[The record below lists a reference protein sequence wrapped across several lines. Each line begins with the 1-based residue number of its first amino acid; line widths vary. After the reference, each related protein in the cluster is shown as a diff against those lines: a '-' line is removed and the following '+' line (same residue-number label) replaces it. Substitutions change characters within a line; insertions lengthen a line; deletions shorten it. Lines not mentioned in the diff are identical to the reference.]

1 MSSLLD
7 SVEAEVARAKRAFRQ
22 SGSIIVAARNE
33 LESHGRWLDRHLVAR
48 AEEVK
53 RYRRLLNRKMAIRAF
68 LRFAVGLILAAPF
81 ALAQALTLSLKE
93 RPSRT
98 SSQLSF
104 VESASRRTRHD
115 QLKSFLKGKVVVFAL
130 GFITLFI
137 VAAVAIRAT
146 TSSPPAKAP
155 VLAAPKVSGPR
166 QAAASMTVVP
176 KTPGRAQR
184 PTSFA
189 GFAVLATASAS
200 EPLLLPAQTVA
211 DMMLITSPSALAPM
225 GPETTT
231 APIAKEP
238 LATKPAVKAKPKK
251 RKLAG
256 PEPQQLPW
264 WQRWSWI
271 RVR

>member
-1 MSSLLD
+1 
-7 SVEAEVARAKRAFRQ
+7 
-22 SGSIIVAARNE
+22 
-33 LESHGRWLDRHLVAR
+33 
-48 AEEVK
+48 VK

-68 LRFAVGLILAAPF
+68 MRFAA
-81 ALAQALTLSLKE
+81 
-93 RPSRT
+93 
-98 SSQLSF
+98 QLSF
-104 VESASRRTRHD
+104 VESASHHTRHD
-115 QLKSFLKGKVVVFAL
+115 QLKSFLRGKVVVFAL

-137 VAAVAIRAT
+137 IAAGAIRAT
-146 TSSPPAKAP
+146 TSSPPAKAS
-155 VLAAPKVSGPR
+155 VLAAKMSGPR
-166 QAAASMTVVP
+166 QAAASVTVVP

-231 APIAKEP
+231 APFAEEP
-238 LATKPAVKAKPKK
+238 LVTKPAVKAKPKK

-264 WQRWSWI
+264 
-271 RVR
+271 